1 MIFFYLLLS
10 LFTIAFV
17 CCFLLNIFFMRKI
30 KQALDFLS
38 FALHSMCIV
47 YNETEMCMISL
58 HMCMA
63 QMYSFF
69 QHGTKTN
76 LLNCL
81 NRSENEDW
89 NAHAQCVHTVYEV
102 NAIANITIRKETG
115 NFVYT
120 KRFTFKGSYREKK
133 LYELLFLLLSYLHF
147 SLFVFHSTN
156 LVYAHKTQT
165 YIHVCLVIYSIPFRN
180 SFDSFCIVLSFLYS
194 LYRRRRRRRRSCCC
208 HLLSFFVALS
218 FEGKH
223 N

>member
-47 YNETEMCMISL
+47 YNETEMCMISFN
-58 HMCMA
+58 MCMA

-69 QHGTKTN
+69 HHGTKTN

-89 NAHAQCVHTVYEV
+89 NAHAQCVHCVRSECDCKHHYSKRDGQFCIYK
-102 NAIANITIRKETG
+102 AIYVQGELQGKKTNCCFCFYRI
-115 NFVYT
+115 
-120 KRFTFKGSYREKK
+120 FTSACSFFTQPIWCTLIKHR
-133 LYELLFLLLSYLHF
+133 
-147 SLFVFHSTN
+147 HS
-156 LVYAHKTQT
+156 
-165 YIHVCLVIYSIPFRN
+165 YIHICLVIYSIPFRN
-180 SFDSFCIVLSFLYS
+180 SFDSFCIVLSFLSS
-194 LYRRRRRRRRSCCC
+194 LYRHRRSCCC
-208 HLLSFFVALS
+208 RCCHLLLFFRG
-218 FEGKH
+218 ET
-223 N
+223 